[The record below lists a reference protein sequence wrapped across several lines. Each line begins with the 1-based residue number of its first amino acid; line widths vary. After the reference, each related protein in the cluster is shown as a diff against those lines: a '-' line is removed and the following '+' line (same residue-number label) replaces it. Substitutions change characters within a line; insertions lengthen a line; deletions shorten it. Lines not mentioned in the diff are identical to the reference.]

1 MAVPSPF
8 DDLTHDEHLTALTH
22 VATRA
27 LSRYGLAD
35 VVPVLHKAS
44 QNILFRVQPL
54 GQQRPPA
61 LGGAGRGGP
70 EGFAL
75 RVHAPGYHSTPE
87 IYEELQWLVALRRDT
102 TLVVPTPVP
111 ACDGSLVQEIGG
123 LGDPSLWQCV
133 LLHWVPGTFRDDT
146 LTPAALHGVGAFMA
160 QLHSHAERFV
170 AACTSRPTRS
180 ALFCEVATW
189 RPALHHAA
197 TVFSPAELAVFTV
210 AAEWVHTTVQA
221 LGETR
226 DVYGFIHADLH
237 QANYLFQG
245 DTIGAIDFDDCG
257 WGYYAYDMAVT
268 LSSLE
273 KRPAFPALEEAF
285 LTGYHRVRPLPRR
298 YAACRAVFR
307 AARLL
312 VIVLW
317 ILSWPSPA
325 SQAWGPAYLQE
336 AVVRLRHFLEHEP

>member
-1 MAVPSPF
+1 MVATSPF
-8 DDLTHDEHLTALTH
+8 DDPAHGEGLTALTH

-35 VVPVLHKAS
+35 VAPVLHKAS
-44 QNILFRVQPL
+44 QNMLFRVQPL
-54 GQQRPPA
+54 GRQRPPA
-61 LGGAGRGGP
+61 RGRAVRGGP
-70 EGFAL
+70 AGFAL
-75 RVHAPGYHSTPE
+75 RVHAPRYHSTQE
-87 IYEELQWLVALRRDT
+87 IHEELQWLGALRRDT
-102 TLVVPTPVP
+102 TLVVPRPVP

-123 LGDPSLWQCV
+123 PGDPGLWQCV
-133 LLHWVPGTFRDDT
+133 LLHWIPGAFRDDT

-160 QLHSHAERFV
+160 QLHTHAEQFV
-170 AACTSRPTRS
+170 AAGPPRPMRR
-180 ALFCEVATW
+180 ALFCKVATW
-189 RPALHHAA
+189 SPALHNAV
-197 TVFSPAELAVFTV
+197 TVFSPAERAVLTAV
-210 AAEWVHTTVQA
+210 AEWVHAMVED

-245 DTIGAIDFDDCG
+245 DTVGAIDFDDCG

-268 LSSLE
+268 LANLE

-285 LTGYHRVRPLPRR
+285 LTGYQSVRPLPRR

-307 AARLL
+307 AARIL

-317 ILSWPSPA
+317 ILSWPRLT

-336 AVVRLRHFLEHEP
+336 AVARLRHFLEHSP